1 MGFPII
7 FFVLFSFFGLALS
20 FFFGVLIEAICLRL
34 VRRWPVDIFGDG
46 GGRGSFFFL
55 SSIFFFFGF
64 TFVIYVGGF

>member
-7 FFVLFSFFGLALS
+7 FFRFVFLFFFGLGLS

-46 GGRGSFFFL
+46 GGGGSFFFFL
-55 SSIFFFFGF
+55 SSIFFL
-64 TFVIYVGGF
+64 VLRL